1 MLKIKPLKELKKT
14 VSSLK
19 SKGKKIVLCHGVFD
33 LIHLGHIKYFN
44 AAKKY
49 GDVLVVSITIDK
61 FVNKGIG
68 RPFFNHNNR
77 AEVLAALDAVD
88 YVTFGEKASSLDI
101 IKELKPNFYAKGI
114 EYKDIK
120 NDSTK
125 KIISEVKE
133 IKKNNGKIIYI
144 DEKVFSSSNIINK
157 SSQIFNEDQKKFLKK
172 ISKKY
177 SFNEIQNYLYK
188 LNKLKTLVIGET
200 IIDEYVYCNP
210 LGKSGKEPYLAFKE
224 LYDEKYLGGAAA
236 IARQMR
242 EFATKIDMI
251 SMIGQ
256 NNKYLSFIKKNLPK
270 DIGSVFIKKKDSP
283 TILKRRY
290 VDQISGHKIF
300 GTYLINDIDLEKKD
314 DDKLLK
320 VIKSKARKSNLILIS
335 DYGHGFISKNVANRI
350 CKLNCFISLNA
361 QINAA
366 NVPHHTLQKY
376 QKVDAMIINRQE
388 LIHEMR
394 DKNTSIVKLAKI
406 FIKKMKIK
414 NLVITM
420 GKVGAILVTEKGKH
434 IYCPAFAKNV
444 VDKVGA
450 GDAMLSLLSLCLIN
464 NVPKDLSLFLGSIVG
479 GLSVQIIGNKKS
491 VNFKKLIRTIEF
503 AIK

>member
-1 MLKIKPLKELKKT
+1 MFKIKSLKELKKIT
-14 VSSLK
+14 TSLK
-19 SKGKKIVLCHGVFD
+19 LKGKKIVLCHGVFD

-44 AAKKY
+44 AAKKH
-49 GDVLVVSITIDK
+49 GDILVASITVDK

-77 AEVLAALDAVD
+77 AEVLAALDAID
-88 YVTFGEKASSLDI
+88 YVTFSEKASSLDI
-101 IKELKPNFYAKGI
+101 IKEIKPNFYAKGI

-133 IKKNNGKIIYI
+133 IKKNKGKIIYI

-157 SSQIFNEDQKKFLKK
+157 SSQIFNEDQKKFLQR

-177 SFNEIQNYLYK
+177 SFNEIQNYLHK
-188 LNKLKTLVIGET
+188 LKKLKTLVIGET
-200 IIDEYVYCNP
+200 IIDEYVYCDP

-236 IARQMR
+236 ISRQIK
-242 EFATKIDMI
+242 EFVTKIDMI

-256 NNKYLSFIKKNLPK
+256 NNEYLPFIKKSLSK
-270 DIGSVFIKKKDSP
+270 DISSVFIKKKNSP

-300 GTYLINDIDLEKKD
+300 GTYLINDIDLEKKE
-314 DDKLLK
+314 DDKLLRM
-320 VIKSKARKSNLILIS
+320 VKSKARKNDLILIS
-335 DYGHGFISKNVANRI
+335 DYGHGFISKNVANKI
-350 CKLNCFISLNA
+350 CQLNSFISLNA

-376 QKVDAMIINRQE
+376 QKVDAMIINEQE

-394 DKNTSIVKLAKI
+394 DKNTSTIKLAKI

-420 GKVGAILVTEKGKH
+420 GSVGAILVTEKGKH

-450 GDAMLSLLSLCLIN
+450 GDAMLSLLSLCLKN

-479 GLSVQIIGNKKS
+479 GLSVQIIGNKSS
-491 VNFKKLIRTIEF
+491 VNFKELIRTIEF

>member
-1 MLKIKPLKELKKT
+1 MQKIKSLKELKNLT
-14 VSSLK
+14 STLK
-19 SKGKKIVLCHGVFD
+19 LSGKKIVLCHGVFD

-49 GDVLVVSITIDK
+49 GDILIVSITVDK

-68 RPFFNHNNR
+68 RPFFNHKNR

-88 YVTFGEKASSLDI
+88 YVTFSEHPSSI
-101 IKELKPNFYAKGI
+101 NVIKSIKPNYYAKGI
-114 EYKDIK
+114 EYKDVK

-125 KIISEVKE
+125 KITLESKE
-133 IKKNNGKIIYI
+133 IKKYKGQAIFI
-144 DEKVFSSSNIINK
+144 DEEVYSSSSLINK
-157 SSQIFNEDQKKFLKK
+157 TSQIFNEDQKKFLQQ

-177 SFNEIQNYLYK
+177 SFNEIKNYL
-188 LNKLKTLVIGET
+188 LKVKKSNTLVIGET

-224 LYDEKYLGGAAA
+224 LYGELYLGGASA
-236 IARQMR
+236 ISRQIKQ
-242 EFATKIDMI
+242 FGGKIDMI
-251 SMIGQ
+251 SMIGEK
-256 NNKYLSFIKKNLPK
+256 NDYFSFIKQNLPK
-270 DIGSVFIKKKDSP
+270 DIKYHFIKKKYSP
-283 TILKRRY
+283 TILKKRY
-290 VDQISGHKIF
+290 IDQISGHKIF
-300 GTYLINDIDLEKKD
+300 GSYIINDIDLTHKE
-314 DDKLLK
+314 DDKLIQLIK
-320 VIKSKARKSNLILIS
+320 KKSKTNDLILVS
-335 DYGHGFISKNVANRI
+335 DYGHGFISKRVANEI
-350 CKLNCFISLNA
+350 CKLKSFVSLNA

-366 NVPHHTLQKY
+366 NVAHHTLQKY
-376 QKVDAMIINRQE
+376 KKVDAMIINRQE

-394 DKNTSIVKLAKI
+394 DKNTPIVKLAKN

-420 GKVGAILVTEKGKH
+420 GKVGAVLVTEKEKH

-450 GDAMLSLLSLCLIN
+450 GDAMLTLLSLCLMN
-464 NVPKDLSLFLGSIVG
+464 NIPKDLSLFLGSIVG
-479 GLSVQIIGNKKS
+479 GLSVEIIGNKKS
-491 VNFKKLIRTIEF
+491 VNFNELIRTIEF